1 MQEMID
7 ECPPRFLKYVFGL
20 EFERQCDYRS
30 PASLPTASL
39 QLKLYPQILPIYFF
53 SVRRNKTTFA
63 KSSSIKEL
71 LTSTDGV

>member
-53 SVRRNKTTFA
+53 
-63 KSSSIKEL
+63 
-71 LTSTDGV
+71 